1 MPKLTPYKVTEQ
13 PFYLNLFDL
22 QSLNFLV
29 TVLTVFP
36 LATTALDLKEESG
49 DELYCHRIW
58 TEKRNDNW

>member
-1 MPKLTPYKVTEQ
+1 MTCLNSHRTKLQSNRST
-13 PFYLNLFDL
+13 LNLFDL

-49 DELYCHRIW
+49 DGLYCYR
-58 TEKRNDNW
+58 DLD